1 MNLVSLDC
9 TKQGVCG
16 SGRQTRVSTCLNRN
30 GEARARLASA
40 VAGLEA
46 AAPKVALML
55 EAAEEELLAFMAFPR
70 EHQAKLSSTNPL
82 ERLNKEIAR
91 RSNVVGIYPND
102 ASLVRLAGALL
113 LEQNDERLVGRRYLS
128 AGLLAGLYAAEPADE
143 PRRPAPRAPEV
154 VLLTT

>member
-16 SGRQTRVSTCLNRN
+16 SGRQTRVSTCLNGN

-55 EAAEEELLAFMAFPR
+55 EAADEELLASMAFPR
-70 EHQAKLSSTNPL
+70 EDQAKLSSTNPL

-91 RSNVVGIYPND
+91 RSNVVGICPND
-102 ASLVRLAGALL
+102 ASIVRLAGALL
-113 LEQNDERLVGRRYLS
+113 LEQNDEWL
-128 AGLLAGLYAAEPADE
+128 DE
-143 PRRPAPRAPEV
+143 PRHPAPRAPEV